1 MTRPLDDKS
10 GFTLI
15 ELVMVIVIVGI
26 LAAVATV
33 QLSRTTETARHEATQ
48 VELDALAAAIV
59 GDPTLTADGARS
71 DFGYVGDIGA
81 LPPNLN
87 ALASNPG
94 LGTWR
99 GPYIKG
105 DFAAGDYLK
114 DGWNVAYTY
123 RDTLLRS
130 TGSGA
135 NIDKVF
141 ATNRATLLSNVVI
154 GYLYD
159 ADHQTPGTVYRD
171 SVTIRLTY
179 PNGAGGMASPAT
191 APDAGGRFTFSGV
204 PIGNHQVR
212 IIYTPDSDTM
222 MIPVC
227 IMPGIVTRLD
237 VNFPADLW

>member
-1 MTRPLDDKS
+1 MMRPLSDKS

-26 LAAVATV
+26 LAGVATV
-33 QLSRTTETARHEATQ
+33 QLSRTTESARHEATQ

-71 DFGYVGDIGA
+71 DFGYVGDVGA
-81 LPPNLN
+81 MPPTLD

-94 LGTWR
+94 FATWR

-105 DFAAGDYLK
+105 DFAAGDFLK

-123 RDTLLRS
+123 QDTLLRS

-135 NIDKVF
+135 NIDKIF
-141 ATNRATLLSNVVI
+141 ASDRTVLLSNSII
-154 GYLYD
+154 GYVRD
-159 ADHQTPGTVYRD
+159 ASHRTPGTVYRD
-171 SVTIRLTY
+171 SVAVIVTY
-179 PNGAGGMASPAT
+179 PNGTGGMASPTT
-191 APDAGGRFTFSGV
+191 APDAGGRFAFSGV
-204 PIGNHQVR
+204 PIGNHRVR
-212 IIYTPDSDTM
+212 IIYRPDSDTVT
-222 MIPVC
+222 IPVC
-227 IMPGIVTRLD
+227 VLPGATTKLD

>member
-1 MTRPLDDKS
+1 MIRQLSNES

-26 LAAVATV
+26 LAGVAAV
-33 QLSRTTETARHEATQ
+33 QFSRTTESARYEATQ

-71 DFGYVGDIGA
+71 DFGFVGDVGA
-81 LPPNLN
+81 LPPNLD

-94 LGTWR
+94 LATWR

-105 DFAAGDYLK
+105 DFVTGDFKK
-114 DGWNVAYTY
+114 DGWNAAYTY
-123 RDTLLRS
+123 QDTLLRS

-135 NIDKVF
+135 NIDKIF
-141 ATNRATLLSNVVI
+141 ASNRTALLSNVII

-159 ADHQTPGTVYRD
+159 ADHQTPGIVYRD
-171 SVTIRLTY
+171 SVTIMVTY

-191 APDAGGRFTFSGV
+191 APDAGGRFTFTGI
-204 PIGNHQVR
+204 PMGNHQIRV
-212 IIYTPDSDTM
+212 IYIPDHDTM
-222 MIPVC
+222 TVPVC
-227 IMPGIVTRLD
+227 VLPGITTKLD
-237 VNFPADLW
+237 LNFPADLW